1 MSMHHIKDHDKALA
15 FLKGELAEG
24 TTLARLALTQVD
36 FSRGRM
42 YAWLAPTINPDSI
55 KNFRFSL
62 RLSGDEDREF
72 CRFTS
77 AFIQGPNCGMILQDT
92 EPRNVEDDVS
102 VALAAEYIGELYWHC
117 RDAHVSEGDILNAA
131 GAPYLPYPWCGFFH
145 LSALT
150 TGNRILT
157 AIDLQAI
164 VNTVVGVAVAAF
176 DTGSYLLWWSDNR
189 PLPAGD

>member
-1 MSMHHIKDHDKALA
+1 MSMQRIKNQDKAVA

-24 TTLARLALTQVD
+24 TTLARLALNQID

-42 YAWLAPTINPDSI
+42 YAWLPSTINQDAI
-55 KNFRFSL
+55 ENFRFSL

-72 CRFTS
+72 CKFTQ
-77 AFIQGPNCGMILQDT
+77 AFIQDQTCGMILQDT
-92 EPRNVEDDVS
+92 EPRNVDDDVS
-102 VALAAEYIGELYWHC
+102 AALAAEYNGELYWHVKG
-117 RDAHVSEGDILNAA
+117 AHVSEGDILNAV
-131 GAPYLPYPWCGFFH
+131 GAAYLPYPWCGFFH

-150 TGNRILT
+150 VSNRTLT

-176 DTGSYLLWWSDNR
+176 DTDSYLLWWSDSR
-189 PLPAGD
+189 PLLADD